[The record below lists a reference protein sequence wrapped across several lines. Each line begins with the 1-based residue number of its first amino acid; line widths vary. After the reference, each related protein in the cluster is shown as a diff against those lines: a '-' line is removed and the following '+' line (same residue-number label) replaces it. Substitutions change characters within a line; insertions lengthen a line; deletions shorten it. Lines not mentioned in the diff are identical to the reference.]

1 MNTRRLFLIAVIC
14 LFLTPVTGR
23 AQNGVGGKPPANT
36 AEADQAEVLRLE
48 EAGRLKVIKG
58 DNNWDDF
65 IAEGAYMIGPDGK
78 VVGYEKGKGFP
89 PFPIKNFTLS
99 EMIARS
105 YGAVVVVT
113 GLGEITAETQDKKT
127 IGFQMRFINVWRR
140 FPEGWKMVVTER
152 TSVKDSIRPPTN

>member
-1 MNTRRLFLIAVIC
+1 LFL
-14 LFLTPVTGR
+14 LPVTGR
-23 AQNGVGGKPPANT
+23 GQNGAGGKSTST

-48 EAGRLKVIKG
+48 EAGRLKVIRG
-58 DNNWDDF
+58 DNNWDDV

-78 VVGYEKGKGFP
+78 IMIYEKGKGFP

-105 YGAVVVVT
+105 YGEVVVVT
-113 GLGEITAETQDKKT
+113 GLGEIIAETQEKKPL
-127 IGFQMRFINVWRR
+127 IFQMRFINVWRK

-152 TSVKDSIRPPTN
+152 TGVKDSFRPFADARTQSRRSVF